1 MIRIILLDYEWLE
14 ERQMVVVDELW
25 YEHLS
30 LININKRGGHFPAA
44 LLISLYIQ
52 SEHSTINI
60 SAQFLIL
67 LQLRL
72 PNRRLIWI
80 HDFDF

>member
-1 MIRIILLDYEWLE
+1 MIRIILLDDEWLE
-14 ERQMVVVDELW
+14 ERQVVVVDKLW

-44 LLISLYIQ
+44 LLISLDIQ
-52 SEHSTINI
+52 REHRAINI

-67 LQLRL
+67 L
-72 PNRRLIWI
+72 
-80 HDFDF
+80 